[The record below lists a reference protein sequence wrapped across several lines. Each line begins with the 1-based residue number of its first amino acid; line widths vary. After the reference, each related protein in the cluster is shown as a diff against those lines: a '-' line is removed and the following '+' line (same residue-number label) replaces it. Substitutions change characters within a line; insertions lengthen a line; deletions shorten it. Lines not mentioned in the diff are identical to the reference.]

1 MTTKYFNIILYYN
14 IQVSILLPF
23 CFIVDDADK
32 NEYQTEKITKPQKK
46 FGRNPFIDDSSDS
59 EDEDNENNLEDKEE
73 HFDAE
78 VDEVPSGKFLGSRGV
93 WREVFFFKVDDSRFK
108 GTN

>member
-1 MTTKYFNIILYYN
+1 M
-14 IQVSILLPF
+14 
-23 CFIVDDADK
+23 IVDNDVDK
-32 NEYQTEKITKPQKK
+32 NEYQTEKITKPQNK

-59 EDEDNENNLEDKEE
+59 ENEEHNLEDKEE

-108 GTN
+108 GANQYYIVVLLLNFFIKFIIFYFRC